1 MALLKKEIHKK
12 QRQTKFLYRIFSY
25 CFTHILNTYNISTYI
40 YFLFCSFMTHL
51 NNCESQ
57 KEILM
62 QTFFFHFSRF
72 LIMSSTDSE
81 IQRDELDVLTSILDE
96 TAFEINEKTTTTETT
111 HGTLVI
117 EVTLPDE
124 FYIAYHSSI
133 IIIIYLFFFILIYS
147 IDQCRRIQYLPPIFL
162 RFILPNNYP
171 TISPPSFQL
180 ECIWMI
186 DEQVKIVLS
195 K

>member
-1 MALLKKEIHKK
+1 
-12 QRQTKFLYRIFSY
+12 
-25 CFTHILNTYNISTYI
+25 
-40 YFLFCSFMTHL
+40 MTHL

-133 IIIIYLFFFILIYS
+133 IIIYFFFHFNIFNRSMSSYS
-147 IDQCRRIQYLPPIFL
+147 IFTT
-162 RFILPNNYP
+162 N
-171 TISPPSFQL
+171 ISSFYFT
-180 ECIWMI
+180 
-186 DEQVKIVLS
+186 K
-195 K
+195 